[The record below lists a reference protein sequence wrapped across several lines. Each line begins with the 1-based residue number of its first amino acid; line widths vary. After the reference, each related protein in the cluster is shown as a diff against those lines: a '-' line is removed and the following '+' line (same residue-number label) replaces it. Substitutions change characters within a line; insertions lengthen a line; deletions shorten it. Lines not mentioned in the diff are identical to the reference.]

1 MSLKNDLMSRGYVE
15 IGTRG
20 KCKYYVKDGE
30 KYAVAIA
37 VRKGTEYPL
46 IVENDVFEKLR
57 YPSIWMNKRTNKM
70 LVPSIQVCKRKYI
83 SIHNRVLPVQG
94 RLEVDHIN
102 HNRFFCVES
111 NLRYC
116 TKDANAKNRAS
127 AVIIREVNGAY
138 QFLLSEPA
146 YGKEISDDLKN
157 RGFNIIVYNGIRCA
171 VKDITFKSKV
181 DCYLAY
187 RDTARAIY
195 KGTELEDF
203 VYDIENDFSE
213 TFNLLLDHYIFHD
226 ITEAE
231 IYQMNLEYWR
241 DKFNKESIA
250 RAV

>member
-20 KCKYYVKDGE
+20 KCKYYVKAGE

-37 VRKGTEYPL
+37 VYKEIEYPL
-46 IVENDVFEKLR
+46 IVENDVFKKLG

-70 LVPSIQVCKRKYI
+70 LVPSIQVCKGRYI
-83 SIHNRVLPVQG
+83 SIHNHIFPVQG
-94 RLEVDHIN
+94 WEEVDHIN
-102 HNRFFCVES
+102 HNRFFCVKS

-116 TKDANAKNRAS
+116 TKDENAKNRAS

-146 YGKEISDDLKN
+146 YSKEISDDLKN

-171 VKDITFKSKV
+171 VKNITFKSKV

-187 RDTARAIY
+187 RDISKVIY
-195 KGTELEDF
+195 KETRKKEF
-203 VYDIENDFSE
+203 VYDIRNDFSE

-226 ITEAE
+226 ITENE
-231 IYQMNLEYWR
+231 MLQMNLAYWR
-241 DKFNKESIA
+241 DTLDNAPIA
-250 RAV
+250 IAI